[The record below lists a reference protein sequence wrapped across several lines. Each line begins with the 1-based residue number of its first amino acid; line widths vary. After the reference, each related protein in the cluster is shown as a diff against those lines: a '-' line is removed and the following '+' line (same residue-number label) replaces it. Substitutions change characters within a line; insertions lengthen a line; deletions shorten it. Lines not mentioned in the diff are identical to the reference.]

1 MTAGTDSD
9 KEKNSPMNTV
19 LDMLETER
27 GTGVLKS
34 TLPVVEQARHVWID
48 ERGVAELA
56 KRWVEEKIAIPPWN
70 EEVHW
75 SDGSR
80 RTASAIL
87 LLDAWNF
94 CFWPDPGQE
103 KWGIDYK
110 GKAYNGYM
118 GLAASIK
125 RAIEEGDRLDDPKR
139 MASLTMDDLR
149 HIFRGRGEIPMLETR
164 LRNAHQIG
172 NCLLEKWGGDFANML
187 SAAEGSAVGLTS
199 LIVENFPCFD
209 DHTLYFGREVK
220 FYKRAQILV
229 IDLMGALAGD
239 PLVDF
244 HDADKLT
251 AFADYKIP
259 QVLEAHK
266 VLRYTPQLEAQLER
280 EEQIPEGDPLEVEIR
295 AGMVWAVEFL
305 RLEMEAR
312 GRKVAP
318 YELDWLLWN
327 LGQKPVD
334 NQKPYHRTRT
344 VFY

>member
-1 MTAGTDSD
+1 
-9 KEKNSPMNTV
+9 MNTV
-19 LDMLETER
+19 LEKTDTER
-27 GTGVLKS
+27 GTGVLES

-48 ERGVAELA
+48 ERGVKDLA
-56 KRWVEEKIAIPPWN
+56 RRWVEEKIAIPGWN

-75 SDGSR
+75 SDGSD
-80 RTASAIL
+80 RTATAIL

-94 CFWPDPGQE
+94 CFWPDRGEE
-103 KWGIDYK
+103 KWGIDFN
-110 GKAYNGYM
+110 GKSYNGYM

-125 RAIEEGDRLDDPKR
+125 RAIEEGDALYEPARLAALTLDDLK
-139 MASLTMDDLR
+139 

-164 LRNAHQIG
+164 LANAHQIG
-172 NCLLEKWGGDFANML
+172 RRLLEAWDGDFTKML
-187 SAAEGSAVGLTS
+187 AAAHGSAVALTA

-209 DHTLYFGREVK
+209 DRTVYFGREVK
-220 FYKRAQILV
+220 FFKRAQILV
-229 IDLMGALAGD
+229 IDLMGSLAGN

-244 HDADKLT
+244 RDAAGLT

-266 VLRYTPQLEAQLER
+266 VLRYTPHLATMLDRLEI
-280 EEQIPEGDPLEVEIR
+280 IPEGDPMEVEIR

-305 RLEMEAR
+305 RREMEAQ

-327 LGQKPVD
+327 LGQQPVQD
-334 NQKPYHRTRT
+334 QRPYHLTRT

>member
-1 MTAGTDSD
+1 
-9 KEKNSPMNTV
+9 MNTV
-19 LDMLETER
+19 LDLTETER

-48 ERGVAELA
+48 ERAVAELA
-56 KRWVEEKIAIPPWN
+56 QLWIDEKIAIPAWN

-75 SDGSR
+75 SDGGR

-94 CFWPDPGQE
+94 CFWPDPGQT
-103 KWGIDYK
+103 KWGIDYN

-118 GLAASIK
+118 GLAAAIK
-125 RAIEEGDRLDDPKR
+125 RAIEEGDELYLPSR
-139 MASLTMDDLR
+139 MASLTMADLK

-164 LRNAHQIG
+164 LANAHQIG
-172 NCLLEKWGGDFANML
+172 RCLIDKWKGDFANML
-187 SAAEGSAVGLTS
+187 EAAEGSAVALTS
-199 LIVENFPCFD
+199 LVVENFPCFD

-229 IDLMGALAGD
+229 IDLMGSLKGD

-244 HDADKLT
+244 HDADRLT

-259 QVLEAHK
+259 QVLEAHR
-266 VLRYTPQLEAQLER
+266 VLRYTPQLEAMLER
-280 EEQIPEGDPLEVEIR
+280 YEQIPEGDPLEVEIR

-305 RLEMEAR
+305 RLELEAR
-312 GRKVAP
+312 GRTVAP

-327 LGQKPVD
+327 LGQKPVP
-334 NQKPYHRTRT
+334 NERPYHRTRT

>member
-1 MTAGTDSD
+1 
-9 KEKNSPMNTV
+9 MNTV
-19 LDMLETER
+19 LDFSDSER

-48 ERGVAELA
+48 ERGVARLA
-56 KRWVEEKIAIPPWN
+56 QLWTDQKIAIPPWN

-75 SDGSR
+75 ADGSH

-94 CFWPDPGQE
+94 CFWPEPGE
-103 KWGIDYK
+103 VKWGIDYN

-118 GLAASIK
+118 GLAAAIK
-125 RAIEEGDRLDDPKR
+125 RAIEEGDALYEPAR
-139 MASLTMDDLR
+139 MASLTIQDLE
-149 HIFRGRGEIPMLETR
+149 HIFRGRGEMPMLETR
-164 LRNAHQIG
+164 LANAHQIG
-172 NCLLEKWGGDFANML
+172 RCLLDSWNGDFVNML
-187 SAAEGSAVGLTS
+187 AAAEGSAVALTS
-199 LIVENFPCFD
+199 LVVENFPCFN

-220 FYKRAQILV
+220 FFKRAQILV
-229 IDLMGALAGD
+229 IDLMGCLAGD
-239 PLVDF
+239 SLVDF
-244 HDADKLT
+244 HDADRLT

-266 VLRYTPQLEAQLER
+266 VLRYTPQLEAMLER
-280 EEQIPEGDPLEVEIR
+280 YEQIPEGDPLEVEIR

-327 LGQKPVD
+327 LGQQPVPD
-334 NQKPYHRTRT
+334 EKPYHRTRT